1 MKLEPFELISPRE
14 LFFGFMHSNLVNR
27 LMLTVGQYAQAAPN
41 DMFQANFIF
50 SFIRH
55 LGSNTI
61 ITIKETKVLVYEI
74 ISNSITK

>member
-1 MKLEPFELISPRE
+1 MFARCVWVCLC
-14 LFFGFMHSNLVNR
+14 V
-27 LMLTVGQYAQAAPN
+27 LMYVCIYN
-41 DMFQANFIF
+41 IYIYIYIYIYIF

-61 ITIKETKVLVYEI
+61 ITIKEIKVLVYEI